1 MAKKD
6 EFFSKPYLD
15 GTHEPTIDMN
25 IEPHI
30 DDEGYKENDT
40 ASVVAVG
47 KIIDTALKMG
57 WKVRS
62 CPIAQDEETFYDH
75 DD

>member
-1 MAKKD
+1 MVKKN
-6 EFFSKPYLD
+6 EFFSSPYLD
-15 GTHEPTIDMN
+15 GMHELTIHMCID
-25 IEPHI
+25 PHI

-40 ASVVAVG
+40 ASLVAIG
-47 KIIDTALKMG
+47 KIIDTALKMH

-62 CPIAQDEETFYDH
+62 RPIAEDEETFYDH